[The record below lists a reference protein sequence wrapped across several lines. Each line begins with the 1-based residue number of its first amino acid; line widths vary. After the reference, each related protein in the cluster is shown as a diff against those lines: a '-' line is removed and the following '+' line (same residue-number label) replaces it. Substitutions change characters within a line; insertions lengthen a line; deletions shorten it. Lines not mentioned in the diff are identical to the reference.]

1 MHSGFFGSSH
11 WQSVY
16 VVYVCD
22 IRGDSSVPNLWS
34 RILWFWFISL
44 TTLPQVT
51 CSGILMS
58 FLNIRNDLRWCVS
71 PVDFWH
77 PPGLREGAG
86 RRLPATNSKSCW
98 CCFVFMRMD
107 NSGSEDTKSRSQLFF
122 NSGSDRNSIKDGEQ
136 KWVPSDMTTSWQW
149 QSENCF
155 SSLLVLGWCV
165 ALSYWSGKC
174 GSPLV
179 GLLLAHTN
187 VVTLLIHL
195 LTKAGL
201 RGTYNLLPD
210 TLWPSKGCGSL

>member
-1 MHSGFFGSSH
+1 MMRFTCWFLASTRLKRRSRETPASDQLQIMLVLFC
-11 WQSVY
+11 VY
-16 VVYVCD
+16 ED
-22 IRGDSSVPNLWS
+22 W
-34 RILWFWFISL
+34 
-44 TTLPQVT
+44 
-51 CSGILMS
+51 
-58 FLNIRNDLRWCVS
+58 
-71 PVDFWH
+71 
-77 PPGLREGAG
+77 
-86 RRLPATNSKSCW
+86 
-98 CCFVFMRMD
+98 
-107 NSGSEDTKSRSQLFF
+107 SEDTKSRSQLFF
-122 NSGSDRNSIKDGEQ
+122 NSGSDRNSIKDEEQ

-201 RGTYNLLPD
+201 RGTYKLLPD
-210 TLWPSKGCGSL
+210 TLWPPKGCGSL